1 MQYTF
6 CMAENVTFRPKRPKA
21 ELKRAFGN
29 VSRKINELLEQALVA
44 ANPVSEWS
52 DVLKSDRPRITDE
65 QWERCL
71 RPE

>member
-1 MQYTF
+1 MQYTL

-29 VSRKINELLEQALVA
+29 VSSRINELIDQALA
-44 ANPVSEWS
+44 ADNPPQDWR
-52 DVLKSDRPRITDE
+52 DVLQTERPGISDE

-71 RPE
+71 KPE